1 MGVWTS
7 TLNSPWVW
15 VAFRAGV
22 ETVRRSFHQMRRI
35 PGEDQAERGK
45 QAAGL
50 AAGARGASVLKMVVS
65 WKFIYYTSVPFDS
78 ACSVYS
84 PHLRTAAAGLQLASL
99 PVAA

>member
-22 ETVRRSFHQMRRI
+22 EPVRRSFHQMRRI

-45 QAAGL
+45 QAAGS
-50 AAGARGASVLKMVVS
+50 GCWGKG
-65 WKFIYYTSVPFDS
+65 
-78 ACSVYS
+78 C
-84 PHLRTAAAGLQLASL
+84 LRPEDAGLLEVHLLHFCAI
-99 PVAA
+99 